1 MGADIP
7 FLVCSHIIIINQT
20 TYSQRLLFCENFKV
34 QPRIM
39 LIA

>member
-7 FLVCSHIIIINQT
+7 FLVCSHIIINQT
-20 TYSQRLLFCENFKV
+20 TYSQRLLFCGNFKV